1 MSSRAMVE
9 VEVSLFHSRQHDVV
23 GIVYLSQGRDARN
36 KGVSYWQFSYRRLL
50 AAWALFCP
58 IIN

>member
-36 KGVSYWQFSYRRLL
+36 KGV
-50 AAWALFCP
+50 
-58 IIN
+58 